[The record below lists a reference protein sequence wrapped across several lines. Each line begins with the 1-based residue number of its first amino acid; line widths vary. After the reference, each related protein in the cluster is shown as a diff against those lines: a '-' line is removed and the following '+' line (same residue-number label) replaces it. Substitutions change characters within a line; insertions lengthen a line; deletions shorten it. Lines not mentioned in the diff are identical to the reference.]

1 MRTSPPVHN
10 PTKKLAIP
18 LASFFPF
25 RAQVSGPATDPM
37 QRYRAGM
44 ATPSQ
49 PADDES
55 APAAAAAFF
64 DLDRTLLSGAS
75 GPAITA
81 ALRTV
86 GLVSDRS
93 IPGQDLIF
101 RVFNVFG
108 ENRPS
113 MMLTR
118 QAASLAA
125 NWSRARAQEAGE
137 LAAEQLVTLVQPY
150 AEVLMGEHR
159 RAGRPL
165 VLATTTPYDLVKP
178 LADRLGFDAL
188 VATRYGERDG
198 VYDGSID
205 GEFVWGH
212 GKYRAVRAWAS
223 DHGVDLA
230 VSYAYSDSYY
240 DVPLLNAVGHPHVV
254 NPDPRM
260 RLQALARRW
269 PTRYLDAPA
278 GVPKLAG
285 LEPQQLL
292 MLLVRPELT
301 PFAKIHLSGVEHI
314 PETGPAILCANHR
327 SYFDVSAVAYAV
339 AKRGRPVRFLGKKE
353 VFDAPIVGDL
363 ARAMGGIRVERGHGR
378 RRPAPGGPDR
388 AAGRGDGGD
397 HAPGHDPARP
407 RLLRPAAPG
416 PLGRGPAGR
425 AQRRAGH
432 PHGAVGDRA
441 GVAAPGQGA
450 RGVEHHRSAPG
461 VHHGGA
467 TGRAGATRRRGR
479 HRTDH
484 GRHRGPVAARS
495 PGGPRA
501 DRRGAGGGHAV
512 GRQGRSRDRRSRADT
527 PPRHRLT
534 AQPCGKLGIKMC
546 GIRTQRFPVCQRG

>member
-1 MRTSPPVHN
+1 
-10 PTKKLAIP
+10 
-18 LASFFPF
+18 
-25 RAQVSGPATDPM
+25 
-37 QRYRAGM
+37 M
-44 ATPSQ
+44 ATPTQSR
-49 PADDES
+49 DVET
-55 APAAAAAFF
+55 APTTAAAFF

-75 GPAITA
+75 GPAISA

-93 IPGQDLIF
+93 IPGQDLFF

-118 QAASLAA
+118 QAASFAA

-137 LAAEQLVTLVQPY
+137 LAADQLVALVQPY
-150 AEVLMGEHR
+150 AEVLLGEHR

-178 LADRLGFDAL
+178 LADRLGFDAV

-212 GKYRAVRAWAS
+212 GKYRAVRAWAD

-230 VSYAYSDSYY
+230 ASYAYSDSYY

-292 MLLVRPELT
+292 MPLVRPELT

-363 ARAMGGIRVERGHGR
+363 ARAMGGIRVERGTGDDGPLQEALTALRAGEMVVIMPQGTIPRGR
-378 RRPAPGGPDR
+378 DFFDPHLRGRWGAARLAALSGAPVIPMGLWGTERVWPRRSKVPAVWNVTAPPSVSITVGPPVELARQDADADTEAIMAAIVAQLPPEAQVAHEPTDDELAAATPSGAKSNAGSADHERARRPG
-388 AAGRGDGGD
+388 
-397 HAPGHDPARP
+397 
-407 RLLRPAAPG
+407 
-416 PLGRGPAGR
+416 
-425 AQRRAGH
+425 
-432 PHGAVGDRA
+432 
-441 GVAAPGQGA
+441 
-450 RGVEHHRSAPG
+450 
-461 VHHGGA
+461 
-467 TGRAGATRRRGR
+467 
-479 HRTDH
+479 TD
-484 GRHRGPVAARS
+484 
-495 PGGPRA
+495 
-501 DRRGAGGGHAV
+501 
-512 GRQGRSRDRRSRADT
+512 
-527 PPRHRLT
+527 
-534 AQPCGKLGIKMC
+534 
-546 GIRTQRFPVCQRG
+546 

>member
-1 MRTSPPVHN
+1 VFVPPTNALAPGLRTIPPVHN
-10 PTKKLAIP
+10 PMKELATP

-25 RAQVSGPATDPM
+25 RSRGH
-37 QRYRAGM
+37 YRSTM
-44 ATPSQ
+44 ASPTTSEPDQ
-49 PADDES
+49 DDEAGS
-55 APAAAAAFF
+55 AAFF

-125 NWSRARAQEAGE
+125 NWSRAQAQQAGE
-137 LAAEQLVTLVQPY
+137 LAADTLVGLVQPY

-159 RAGRPL
+159 RAGRPV

-178 LADRLGFDAL
+178 LADRLGFDAV

-205 GEFVWGH
+205 GEFVWGS
-212 GKYRAVRAWAS
+212 GKYRAVRAWAEAH
-223 DHGVDLA
+223 DVDLRA
-230 VSYAYSDSYY
+230 SWAYSDSYY

-269 PTRYLDAPA
+269 PVRYFDAPA

-285 LEPQQLL
+285 FEPQRLL
-292 MLLVRPELT
+292 MPLVRPELT
-301 PFAKIHLSGVEHI
+301 PFAKIHLEGVEHI
-314 PETGPAILCANHR
+314 PTSGPAILCANHR

-353 VFDAPIVGDL
+353 VFDAPLVGDL
-363 ARAMGGIRVERGHGR
+363 ARAMGGIRVERGSGTDQPLEEALTALSAGEMVVIMPQGTIPRGRAFFDPELKGRWGAARLAALSGAPVIPMGLWGTEKVWPRRAKVPAVWNVTDPPDVSIRVGPPVELDLEDATDDTVEIMAAIVALLPPEGRVEHEPTDAELAAATPSGSGAEAGTAEHEMGR
-378 RRPAPGGPDR
+378 RPG
-388 AAGRGDGGD
+388 
-397 HAPGHDPARP
+397 
-407 RLLRPAAPG
+407 
-416 PLGRGPAGR
+416 
-425 AQRRAGH
+425 
-432 PHGAVGDRA
+432 
-441 GVAAPGQGA
+441 
-450 RGVEHHRSAPG
+450 
-461 VHHGGA
+461 
-467 TGRAGATRRRGR
+467 
-479 HRTDH
+479 
-484 GRHRGPVAARS
+484 
-495 PGGPRA
+495 
-501 DRRGAGGGHAV
+501 
-512 GRQGRSRDRRSRADT
+512 RD
-527 PPRHRLT
+527 
-534 AQPCGKLGIKMC
+534 
-546 GIRTQRFPVCQRG
+546 